1 MQTPVAMHRAA
12 LYKGVNLSPLLSSSF
27 PTSLLLAF
35 APQQPCPGPFHTAT
49 LTVNT
54 RTDQKTKEY
63 TQIIP
68 EEKKKHKPL
77 FHISFSVQHIV
88 LLFLWWASL
97 FQIGFLLSSKFCFK
111 IQGPTAARL
120 TLTPLPCLSS
130 LQPLIFGAE
139 SKQLVRWHYG

>member
-1 MQTPVAMHRAA
+1 MMQTPAAMHRAA

-68 EEKKKHKPL
+68 EEKKTQTTLPHFVLSSTHRAALPL
-77 FHISFSVQHIV
+77 MGFLVPNWVSALFKV
-88 LLFLWWASL
+88 LL
-97 FQIGFLLSSKFCFK
+97 
-111 IQGPTAARL
+111 
-120 TLTPLPCLSS
+120 
-130 LQPLIFGAE
+130 
-139 SKQLVRWHYG
+139 